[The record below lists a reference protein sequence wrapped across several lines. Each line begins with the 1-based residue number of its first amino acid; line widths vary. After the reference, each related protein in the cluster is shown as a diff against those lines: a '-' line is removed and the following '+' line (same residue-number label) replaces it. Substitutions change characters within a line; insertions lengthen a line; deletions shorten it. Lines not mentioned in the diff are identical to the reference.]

1 MELHEEQAEHVGPEF
16 DLARQACHAAIAETP
31 ALHYL
36 AHYSSGVFDF
46 GMDALGDPPPT
57 PDALPGG
64 TRREELKRL
73 GRHLTFQVATLDR
86 TLQEVRTGRLI
97 RTVLHTEEGALFC
110 DSVVPTEH
118 VVGLVLDHT
127 GAGPLLGHPAVEE
140 ADRAVAGLAT
150 RLRAQLSLG
159 SLNPGGWESAQDVA
173 PLPVGEEVVAHVT
186 VGEEAGAHVTAGEGP
201 LTACLAA
208 VRAQDLH
215 LVAHVDGGEVRAMV
229 DCLGDPSLAPF
240 FKQVTVDARRR
251 FYHGLAQ
258 EFGALTTKLNRA
270 VNPVVGGL
278 MARLVLDVEMG
289 AIYYYRLRAG
299 EYLVGVTIDQA
310 RVRAADDRMSAL
322 AEELTPI
329 GP

>member
-1 MELHEEQAEHVGPEF
+1 VELHEEQAEHVGPEF
-16 DLARQACHAAIAETP
+16 DLARQACGAAIRETP

-36 AHYSSGVFDF
+36 AHYSNGVFDF
-46 GMDALGDPPPT
+46 GIDALGDQPPP
-57 PDALPGG
+57 PDGLPGG

-86 TLQEVRTGRLI
+86 TLQEVRTGRVI
-97 RTVLHTEEGALFC
+97 RTVVHTEEGALFC

-127 GAGPLLGHPAVEE
+127 GTGPLFGHPAVDE
-140 ADRAVAGLAT
+140 ADQAVAGLAT
-150 RLRAQLSLG
+150 RLRGQLSLG
-159 SLNPGGWESAQDVA
+159 SLNPGGWESAEDVVA
-173 PLPVGEEVVAHVT
+173 LPVD
-186 VGEEAGAHVTAGEGP
+186 EEAQPHVSVGDGP
-201 LTACLAA
+201 LVSCVEA
-208 VRAQDLH
+208 VRATDLH
-215 LVAHVDGGEVRAMV
+215 LVAHVVDAEVRAMV

-240 FKQVTVDARRR
+240 FRQITVDARRR
-251 FYHGLAQ
+251 FYHGFVQ
-258 EFGALTTKLNRA
+258 ELGALATKLNRA
-270 VNPVVGGL
+270 VSPVVGGL
-278 MARLVLDVEMG
+278 VERLVLDVEMG

-322 AEELTPI
+322 AEELTPT

>member
-1 MELHEEQAEHVGPEF
+1 MEPHEEQAEHVGPEF
-16 DLARQACHAAIAETP
+16 DLARDACREAILASP

-46 GMDALGDPPPT
+46 GVDVLGDPAPA

-86 TLQEVRTGRLI
+86 ALQEVRTGRLI

-127 GAGPLLGHPAVEE
+127 GAGPLAGHPAVDE

-150 RLRAQLSLG
+150 RLRGQLRLG
-159 SLNPGGWESAQDVA
+159 SLNPGGWESAEDVV
-173 PLPVGEEVVAHVT
+173 PLAVAGDSRPHPTAAEEPHVSVGEE
-186 VGEEAGAHVTAGEGP
+186 P

-215 LVAHVDGGEVRAMV
+215 LVAHVAGGEVRSLV

-240 FKQVTVDARRR
+240 FRQITVEARRR
-251 FYHGLAQ
+251 FYHGFVQ
-258 EFGALTTKLNRA
+258 ELGALATKLNRA
-270 VNPVVGGL
+270 VNPVMGGL
-278 MARLVLDVEMG
+278 VARLVLDVEMG
-289 AIYYYRLRAG
+289 AVYYYRLRAG
-299 EYLVGVTIDQA
+299 EYLVGVTIDQS

-322 AEELTPI
+322 AAELTPI

>member
-1 MELHEEQAEHVGPEF
+1 VELHEEQAEHVGPEF
-16 DLARQACHAAIAETP
+16 DLARQACRDAIADSP

-46 GMDALGDPPPT
+46 GVDALGEPGPA

-86 TLQEVRTGRLI
+86 ALQEVRTGRLI

-118 VVGLVLDHT
+118 VVGLVLDHA
-127 GAGPLLGHPAVEE
+127 GAGPLFGHPAVDE

-159 SLNPGGWESAQDVA
+159 SLNPGGWESATEVE
-173 PLPVGEEVVAHVT
+173 PLPVERHV
-186 VGEEAGAHVTAGEGP
+186 GAHVTAGEGP

-215 LVAHVDGGEVRAMV
+215 LVAHVVGGEVRAMV

-251 FYHGLAQ
+251 FYHGFAQ
-258 EFGALTTKLNRA
+258 ELGALTTKLNRA
-270 VNPVVGGL
+270 VSPVVGGL

-322 AEELTPI
+322 ADELTPL

>member
-16 DLARQACHAAIAETP
+16 EPARQACREAVVDSP

-46 GMDALGDPPPT
+46 GVDVLGDPGPA

-73 GRHLTFQVATLDR
+73 GRHLTFQVASLDR
-86 TLQEVRTGRLI
+86 ALQEVRTGRLI

-118 VVGLVLDHT
+118 VVGLVLDHA
-127 GAGPLLGHPAVEE
+127 GAGPLFGHPAVEE

-159 SLNPGGWESAQDVA
+159 SLNPGGWQSAAGVE
-173 PLPVGEEVVAHVT
+173 PLPVERDVAAHVT
-186 VGEEAGAHVTAGEGP
+186 VGEGP

-215 LVAHVDGGEVRAMV
+215 LVAHVVGGEVRAMV

-240 FKQVTVDARRR
+240 FRQVAVDARRR
-251 FYHGLAQ
+251 FYHGFVQ
-258 EFGALTTKLNRA
+258 ELGAVATRLNRA

-299 EYLVGVTIDQA
+299 EYLAGVTLDQS

-322 AEELTPI
+322 VDELTPI

>member
-16 DLARQACHAAIAETP
+16 DLARQACRAAIAETP

-46 GMDALGDPPPT
+46 GVDALGDPPPA

-86 TLQEVRTGRLI
+86 ALQEVRTGRLI

-118 VVGLVLDHT
+118 VVGLVLDHA
-127 GAGPLLGHPAVEE
+127 GAGPLFGHPAVDE

-159 SLNPGGWESAQDVA
+159 SLNPGGWESSADVA
-173 PLPVGEEVVAHVT
+173 PLPVREVVSP
-186 VGEEAGAHVTAGEGP
+186 HVTAGEGP

-208 VRAQDLH
+208 VRPEDLH
-215 LVAHVDGGEVRAMV
+215 LVAHVVGGEVRAMV

-240 FKQVTVDARRR
+240 FKQVTVEARRR
-251 FYHGLAQ
+251 FYHGFVQ
-258 EFGALTTKLNRA
+258 ELGALTTKLNRA
-270 VNPVVGGL
+270 VSPVVGGL

-289 AIYYYRLRAG
+289 AIYHYRLRAG
-299 EYLVGVTIDQA
+299 EYLVGVTIDQS

-322 AEELTPI
+322 AAELTPI

>member
-1 MELHEEQAEHVGPEF
+1 MELHEERAEHVGREF
-16 DLARQACHAAIAETP
+16 ELARQACREAVEASP

-36 AHYSSGVFDF
+36 AHYSNGVFDF
-46 GMDALGDPPPT
+46 GVDALGDAGPA

-86 TLQEVRTGRLI
+86 ALQEVRTGRLI

-118 VVGLVLDHT
+118 VVGLVLDHA
-127 GAGPLLGHPAVEE
+127 GAGPLFGHPAVDE

-150 RLRAQLSLG
+150 RLRGQLSLG
-159 SLNPGGWESAQDVA
+159 SLNPGGWDSAEDVV
-173 PLPVGEEVVAHVT
+173 PLPVEQDVR
-186 VGEEAGAHVTAGEGP
+186 AHVTAGEGP

-215 LVAHVDGGEVRAMV
+215 LVAHVAGGEVRSMV

-240 FKQVTVDARRR
+240 FRQVTVDVRRR
-251 FYHGLAQ
+251 FYHGFVQ
-258 EFGALTTKLNRA
+258 ELGALATKLNRA
-270 VNPVVGGL
+270 VSPVVGGL

>member
-16 DLARQACHAAIAETP
+16 DLARVACRDAVADTP

-46 GMDALGDPPPT
+46 GVDVLGDPGAEPG
-57 PDALPGG
+57 ALPGG
-64 TRREELKRL
+64 SRREELKRL
-73 GRHLTFQVATLDR
+73 GRFLTFQVATLDR
-86 TLQEVRTGRLI
+86 ALQEVRTGRLI
-97 RTVLHTEEGALFC
+97 RTVLHTDEGALFC

-118 VVGLVLDHT
+118 VVGLVLDHAGT
-127 GAGPLLGHPAVEE
+127 GPLFGHPAVDE
-140 ADRAVAGLAT
+140 ADRAVAALAT
-150 RLRAQLSLG
+150 RLRGQLSLG
-159 SLNPGGWESAQDVA
+159 TLNPGGWENARDVA
-173 PLPVGEEVVAHVT
+173 PLPTAD
-186 VGEEAGAHVTAGEGP
+186 GAEPHVTAGEGP

-208 VRAQDLH
+208 VRPDDLH
-215 LVAHVDGGEVRAMV
+215 LVAHVVAGEVRVMV

-251 FYHGLAQ
+251 FYHGFVQ
-258 EFGALTTKLNRA
+258 ELGALAGKLNRA

-278 MARLVLDVEMG
+278 MERLVLDVEMG

-299 EYLVGVTIDQA
+299 EYLVGLTIDQA
-310 RVRAADDRMSAL
+310 RVPSADDRMSAL
-322 AEELTPI
+322 AAELTPI

>member
-16 DLARQACHAAIAETP
+16 DLTRQACRDAVERSP

-46 GMDALGDPPPT
+46 GVDALGEPAAEPG
-57 PDALPGG
+57 ALPGG
-64 TRREELKRL
+64 SRREELKRL

-86 TLQEVRTGRLI
+86 ALQEVRTGRLI

-118 VVGLVLDHT
+118 VVGLVLDHA
-127 GAGPLLGHPAVEE
+127 GAGPLFGHPAVDE
-140 ADRAVAGLAT
+140 ADRAVAELAT
-150 RLRAQLSLG
+150 LLRRQLSLG
-159 SLNPGGWESAQDVA
+159 SLNPGGWESAEPVA
-173 PLPVGEEVVAHVT
+173 PLEV
-186 VGEEAGAHVTAGEGP
+186 EQEAQPHVTAGDGP

-215 LVAHVDGGEVRAMV
+215 LVAHVVAGEVRAMV

-240 FKQVTVDARRR
+240 FKQITVDARRR
-251 FYHGLAQ
+251 FYQGFVQ
-258 EFGALTTKLNRA
+258 ELGAVTTKLNRA

-278 MARLVLDVEMG
+278 LERLVLDVEMG

-310 RVRAADDRMSAL
+310 RVRAADDRMSEL
-322 AEELTPI
+322 TVELTPI

>member
-1 MELHEEQAEHVGPEF
+1 MDLHEEQAEHVGPEF
-16 DLARQACHAAIAETP
+16 DLARQACREAIERTP

-46 GMDALGDPPPT
+46 GIDALGDPGPE

-73 GRHLTFQVATLDR
+73 GRHLTFQAATLDR
-86 TLQEVRTGRLI
+86 ALQETRTGRLI

-118 VVGLVLDHT
+118 VVGLVLDHA
-127 GAGPLLGHPAVEE
+127 GAGPLFGHPAVDE

-159 SLNPGGWESAQDVA
+159 SLNPGGWESAADVE
-173 PLPVGEEVVAHVT
+173 PLPVWEDV
-186 VGEEAGAHVTAGEGP
+186 GAHVTAGEGP

-215 LVAHVDGGEVRAMV
+215 LVAHVVDGEVRAMV

-240 FKQVTVDARRR
+240 FRQITVDARRR
-251 FYHGLAQ
+251 FYHGFVQ
-258 EFGALTTKLNRA
+258 ELGALATKLNRA
-270 VNPVVGGL
+270 VRPVVGGL

-289 AIYYYRLRAG
+289 AIYYYRLRSG
-299 EYLVGVTIDQA
+299 EYLVGVTIDQS

-322 AEELTPI
+322 AEELTPP

>member
-1 MELHEEQAEHVGPEF
+1 MELHEDQAEHVGPEF
-16 DLARQACHAAIAETP
+16 DLARQACREAIVESP

-46 GMDALGDPPPT
+46 GIDALGDPAAA

-86 TLQEVRTGRLI
+86 ALQEVRTGRLI

-110 DSVVPTEH
+110 DSVVPSEH
-118 VVGLVLDHT
+118 VVGLVLDHAGT
-127 GAGPLLGHPAVEE
+127 GPLFGHPAVDE

-150 RLRAQLSLG
+150 RLRRQLSLG
-159 SLNPGGWESAQDVA
+159 SLNPGGWESADQVT
-173 PLPVGEEVVAHVT
+173 PLPVLDEGAQPHVT
-186 VGEEAGAHVTAGEGP
+186 VGEGP

-208 VRAQDLH
+208 VRSQDLH
-215 LVAHVDGGEVRAMV
+215 LVAHVVAGEVLAMV

-240 FKQVTVDARRR
+240 FNQITVDARRR
-251 FYHGLAQ
+251 FYHGFVGEL
-258 EFGALTTKLNRA
+258 GTLTTKLNRA
-270 VNPVVGGL
+270 VSPVVGGL
-278 MARLVLDVEMG
+278 MERLVLDVEMG

-299 EYLVGVTIDQA
+299 EYLVGVTIDQS

-322 AEELTPI
+322 AQELTPL

>member
-16 DLARQACHAAIAETP
+16 DLTRQACREAVADSP

-46 GMDALGDPPPT
+46 GVDVLGDPPPA

-86 TLQEVRTGRLI
+86 ALQEVRTGRLI
-97 RTVLHTEEGALFC
+97 RTVLHTDEGALFC

-118 VVGLVLDHT
+118 VVGLVLDHA
-127 GAGPLLGHPAVEE
+127 GAGPLFTHPAVEE
-140 ADRAVAGLAT
+140 ADRAVSGLAT
-150 RLRAQLSLG
+150 RLRRQLSLG
-159 SLNPGGWESAQDVA
+159 SLNPGGWESAADDE
-173 PLPVGEEVVAHVT
+173 PLPVREGVRP
-186 VGEEAGAHVTAGEGP
+186 HVTAGDGP

-215 LVAHVDGGEVRAMV
+215 LVAHVAGGEVRAMA
-229 DCLGDPSLAPF
+229 DCLGDPSLSPF
-240 FKQVTVDARRR
+240 FKQITVDARRR
-251 FYHGLAQ
+251 FYHGFAQ
-258 EFGALTTKLNRA
+258 ELGALATRLNRA

-278 MARLVLDVEMG
+278 LERLVLDVEMG
-289 AIYYYRLRAG
+289 AVFYYRLRAG
-299 EYLVGVTIDQA
+299 EYLVGVTIDQS
-310 RVRAADDRMSAL
+310 RVRAADERMSAL

>member
-16 DLARQACHAAIAETP
+16 DLAKEACRAVIAQSP

-46 GMDALGDPPPT
+46 GVDALGDPAPA

-73 GRHLTFQVATLDR
+73 GRHLTFQVAALDR

-118 VVGLVLDHT
+118 VVGLVLDHA
-127 GAGPLLGHPAVEE
+127 GAGPLFGHPAVDE
-140 ADRAVAGLAT
+140 ADRAVAELAT
-150 RLRAQLSLG
+150 ALRAQLSLG
-159 SLNPGGWESAQDVA
+159 SLNPGGWENVEDVA
-173 PLPVGEEVVAHVT
+173 PLPVVEADASPHVT
-186 VGEEAGAHVTAGEGP
+186 VGEGP

-208 VRAQDLH
+208 VRARDLH
-215 LVAHVDGGEVRAMV
+215 LVAHVVDGEVRTMV
-229 DCLGDPSLAPF
+229 DCLADPSLAPF
-240 FKQVTVDARRR
+240 FTQISVDARRR
-251 FYHGLAQ
+251 FYHGFVQ
-258 EFGALTTKLNRA
+258 ELGALTTKLNRA
-270 VNPVVGGL
+270 VSPVVGGL
-278 MARLVLDVEMG
+278 LARLVLDVEMG
-289 AIYYYRLRAG
+289 ATYYYRLRAG
-299 EYLVGVTIDQA
+299 EYLVGVTIDQS
-310 RVRAADDRMSAL
+310 RVRGADDRMSAL
-322 AEELTPI
+322 VGDLTPF

>member
-1 MELHEEQAEHVGPEF
+1 VELHEEQAEHVGPEF
-16 DLARQACHAAIAETP
+16 DLAKRACRAAIAETP

-46 GMDALGDPPPT
+46 GVDALGDPPPA

-86 TLQEVRTGRLI
+86 ALQEVRTGRLI

-118 VVGLVLDHT
+118 VVGLVLDHA
-127 GAGPLLGHPAVEE
+127 GAGPLFGHPAVDE

-150 RLRAQLSLG
+150 RLRGQLSLG
-159 SLNPGGWESAQDVA
+159 SLNPGGWESSADVT
-173 PLPVGEEVVAHVT
+173 PLPVRDAV
-186 VGEEAGAHVTAGEGP
+186 GAHVTAGEGP

-208 VRAQDLH
+208 ARPEDLH
-215 LVAHVDGGEVRAMV
+215 LVAHVVGGEVRAMV

-240 FKQVTVDARRR
+240 FKQVTVEARRR
-251 FYHGLAQ
+251 FYHGFVQ
-258 EFGALTTKLNRA
+258 ELGALTTKLNRA

-322 AEELTPI
+322 VEELTPI

>member
-16 DLARQACHAAIAETP
+16 DLARLSCRAAIEQTP

-46 GMDALGDPPPT
+46 GIDALGDPVPAPDAL

-73 GRHLTFQVATLDR
+73 GRHLTFQVAALDR
-86 TLQEVRTGRLI
+86 SLQEVRTGRLI

-118 VVGLVLDHT
+118 VVGLVLDHA
-127 GAGPLLGHPAVEE
+127 GAGPLFGHPAVDE

-159 SLNPGGWESAQDVA
+159 SLNPGGWESAQDVT
-173 PLPVGEEVVAHVT
+173 PLPVDV
-186 VGEEAGAHVTAGEGP
+186 EAEPHVTAGEGP

-215 LVAHVDGGEVRAMV
+215 LVAHVVGGEVRAMV

-240 FKQVTVDARRR
+240 FKQITVDARRR
-251 FYHGLAQ
+251 FYHGFVQ
-258 EFGALTTKLNRA
+258 ELGALTTKLNRA
-270 VNPVVGGL
+270 VSPVVGGL
-278 MARLVLDVEMG
+278 MERLVLDVEMG
-289 AIYYYRLRAG
+289 SIYYYRLSAG
-299 EYLVGVTIDQA
+299 EYLAGVTIDQS

-322 AEELTPI
+322 AVELTPI

>member
-16 DLARQACHAAIAETP
+16 DLARLSCRAAIEQSP

-46 GMDALGDPPPT
+46 GVDALGDPAPE

-118 VVGLVLDHT
+118 VVGLVLDHAGT
-127 GAGPLLGHPAVEE
+127 GPLFGHPAVDE
-140 ADRAVAGLAT
+140 ADRAVAELAT

-159 SLNPGGWESAQDVA
+159 SLNPGGWESAEAVA
-173 PLPVGEEVVAHVT
+173 PLSVD
-186 VGEEAGAHVTAGEGP
+186 EEAQPHVTAGDGP
-201 LTACLAA
+201 LAACLHA

-215 LVAHVDGGEVRAMV
+215 LVAHVVDGEVLAMV

-240 FKQVTVDARRR
+240 FKQITVDARRR
-251 FYHGLAQ
+251 FYHGFVQ
-258 EFGALTTKLNRA
+258 ELGALTTKLNRA
-270 VNPVVGGL
+270 VSPVVGGL
-278 MARLVLDVEMG
+278 MERLVLDVEMG
-289 AIYYYRLRAG
+289 AIYYYRIRAG

-322 AEELTPI
+322 AVELTPI

>member
-16 DLARQACHAAIAETP
+16 DLARQACHEAIADTP

-36 AHYSSGVFDF
+36 AHYSNGVFDF
-46 GMDALGDPPPT
+46 GIDALGDPPPT

-86 TLQEVRTGRLI
+86 ALQEVRTGRLI

-118 VVGLVLDHT
+118 VVGLVLDHS
-127 GAGPLLGHPAVEE
+127 GAGPLFGHPAVDE

-159 SLNPGGWESAQDVA
+159 SLNPGGWESAVDVK
-173 PLPVGEEVVAHVT
+173 PLPVVEEV
-186 VGEEAGAHVTAGEGP
+186 GAHVTAGEGP

-215 LVAHVDGGEVRAMV
+215 LVAHVAGGEVRAMV

-251 FYHGLAQ
+251 FYHGFAQ
-258 EFGALTTKLNRA
+258 ELGAVTTKLNRA
-270 VNPVVGGL
+270 VSPVVGGL
-278 MARLVLDVEMG
+278 MERLVIDVEMG

-299 EYLVGVTIDQA
+299 EYLVGVTIDQS
-310 RVRAADDRMSAL
+310 RVPVADDRMSAL
-322 AEELTPI
+322 AEELTPL

>member
-16 DLARQACHAAIAETP
+16 DLARQACRAAIAETP

-46 GMDALGDPPPT
+46 GVDALGDPPPA

-86 TLQEVRTGRLI
+86 ALQEVRTGRLI

-118 VVGLVLDHT
+118 VVGLVLDHA
-127 GAGPLLGHPAVEE
+127 GAGPLFGHPAVDE

-159 SLNPGGWESAQDVA
+159 SLNPGGWESSADVA
-173 PLPVGEEVVAHVT
+173 PLPVR
-186 VGEEAGAHVTAGEGP
+186 EAVSPHVTAGEGP

-208 VRAQDLH
+208 VRPEDLH
-215 LVAHVDGGEVRAMV
+215 LVAHVVGGEVRAMV

-240 FKQVTVDARRR
+240 FKQVTVEARRR
-251 FYHGLAQ
+251 FYHGFVQ
-258 EFGALTTKLNRA
+258 ELGALTTKLNRA
-270 VNPVVGGL
+270 VSPVVGGL

-289 AIYYYRLRAG
+289 AIYHYRLRAG
-299 EYLVGVTIDQA
+299 EYLVGVTIDQS

-322 AEELTPI
+322 AAELTPI

>member
-16 DLARQACHAAIAETP
+16 DLARRACREAIADTP

-46 GMDALGDPPPT
+46 GVDALGDPPLA
-57 PDALPGG
+57 PDTLPGG

-86 TLQEVRTGRLI
+86 ALQEVRTGRLI

-118 VVGLVLDHT
+118 VVGLVLDHA
-127 GAGPLLGHPAVEE
+127 GAGPLFGHPAVDE
-140 ADRAVAGLAT
+140 ADRAVAALAT

-159 SLNPGGWESAQDVA
+159 SLNPGGWDSAADVV
-173 PLPVGEEVVAHVT
+173 PLPVEDDLS
-186 VGEEAGAHVTAGEGP
+186 AHVTAGEGP

-215 LVAHVDGGEVRAMV
+215 LVAHVVDGEVRAMV

-251 FYHGLAQ
+251 FYHGFVQ
-258 EFGALTTKLNRA
+258 ELGALTTKLNRA
-270 VNPVVGGL
+270 VSPVVGGL
-278 MARLVLDVEMG
+278 MARLVFDVEMG
-289 AIYYYRLRAG
+289 AIYYYRLRSG
-299 EYLVGVTIDQA
+299 EYLVGVTIDQS

>member
-16 DLARQACHAAIAETP
+16 DLARQACVAAIRETP

-46 GMDALGDPPPT
+46 GVDALGDPAPAAG
-57 PDALPGG
+57 ALPGG

-97 RTVLHTEEGALFC
+97 RTVLHTGEGALFC

-118 VVGLVLDHT
+118 VVGLVLDHA
-127 GAGPLLGHPAVEE
+127 GAGPLFGHPAVDE

-150 RLRAQLSLG
+150 RLRGQLSLG
-159 SLNPGGWESAQDVA
+159 SLNPGGWETAADVVG
-173 PLPVGEEVVAHVT
+173 LPVDEDALPHVA
-186 VGEEAGAHVTAGEGP
+186 VGDGP
-201 LTACLAA
+201 LASRPES
-208 VRAQDLH
+208 VRASDLH
-215 LVAHVDGGEVRAMV
+215 LVAHVVDGAVRAVV

-251 FYHGLAQ
+251 FYHGFAQ
-258 EFGALTTKLNRA
+258 ELGALATKLNRA

-278 MARLVLDVEMG
+278 MERLVLDVEMG
-289 AIYYYRLRAG
+289 ALYYYRLRPG
-299 EYLVGVTIDQA
+299 EYLVGATIDQA

-322 AEELTPI
+322 AAELTPT

>member
-1 MELHEEQAEHVGPEF
+1 MELHEDQAEHVGPEF
-16 DLARQACHAAIAETP
+16 DLARQACRETITDSP

-46 GMDALGDPPPT
+46 GVDALGDPAPA

-73 GRHLTFQVATLDR
+73 GRHLTFQVATVDR
-86 TLQEVRTGRLI
+86 TLQEVRTGRVI
-97 RTVLHTEEGALFC
+97 RAVLHTEEGALFC

-118 VVGLVLDHT
+118 VVGLVLDHA
-127 GAGPLLGHPAVEE
+127 GAGPLFGHPAVDE

-159 SLNPGGWESAQDVA
+159 SLNPGGWESAVDVV
-173 PLPVGEEVVAHVT
+173 PVATEEDVRP
-186 VGEEAGAHVTAGEGP
+186 HVTAGDGP

-208 VRAQDLH
+208 VRPEDLH
-215 LVAHVDGGEVRAMV
+215 LVAHVVDGEVRAMV
-229 DCLGDPSLAPF
+229 DCLADPSLAPF
-240 FKQVTVDARRR
+240 FKQITVDARRR
-251 FYHGLAQ
+251 FYHGFVQ
-258 EFGALTTKLNRA
+258 ELGALTTKLNRA
-270 VNPVVGGL
+270 VKPVVGGL
-278 MARLVLDVEMG
+278 MERFVLDVEMG

-322 AEELTPI
+322 AVELTPI